1 MALMAL
7 AHYGLL
13 HFLHGTFVP
22 HPATLLMKS
31 AGNSSTHFKIGR
43 NFPSARKYSGGV
55 GVIDTFVV
63 TSPV

>member
-1 MALMAL
+1 MALLAL

-13 HFLHGTFVP
+13 HFLHGTFVT

-31 AGNSSTHFKIGR
+31 AGKSSTHFRFGR
-43 NFPSARKYSGGV
+43 NFLSARKYSGGV